1 MHVLIFI
8 TELFKSNNSFFP
20 DWPLLFPSG
29 LWNKGKASE
38 EICLVSRTVSEAGGR
53 NNFNLATG
61 NLKIEQGGNAGLAET
76 MEFIASL
83 VSEEE

>member
-1 MHVLIFI
+1 M
-8 TELFKSNNSFFP
+8 SRS
-20 DWPLLFPSG
+20 
-29 LWNKGKASE
+29 
-38 EICLVSRTVSEAGGR
+38 VSDAGGR

-76 MEFIASL
+76 MEFIASI